1 MRSLGMA
8 IADSRSGSVMD
19 AAATL
24 AHGLMSYYK
33 NNATDT
39 AFKDV
44 GTFPY
49 PPYYWWE
56 SGAIWGG
63 MVDYW
68 AYTGDTSYVET
79 TTQALM
85 AQAMPTMNFMAPDW
99 YFSLGNDDQAFWA
112 IACLNAAEYDFPVPA
127 GNASTV
133 WLDLA
138 EGVFNSQV
146 ARWDMSNC
154 NGGLRWQIFPQN
166 NGYDYKNSISNGAL
180 FQISA
185 RLAKLT
191 GNQTY
196 VDWANKAWDWMAA
209 TGLIDSNFNV
219 FDGAE
224 IPCTTINKVMW
235 SYNPSMLLYGS
246 AVLFNYTNGD
256 SVWENRTTELLK
268 TCINTFF
275 SPYPNATNIMYEWA
289 CETYGTCDTDQYSF
303 KAYLSRWMAQSTVV
317 APYIH
322 APVLEFLNVSANA
335 AAQSCSGGNDSQTC
349 GQKWYVGGY
358 DGSFGV
364 GQQLSALETVQSLL
378 LLHGV

>member
-1 MRSLGMA
+1 MIGSLFSTVLPVLAAGLHLAGA
-8 IADSRSGSVMD
+8 ISLISNDEGLFVRILRLAQADWIGSGSVMS

-24 AHGLMSYYK
+24 AHGLMSSYK

-63 MVDYW
+63 MVNYW

-85 AQAMPTMNFMAPDW
+85 AQAMPTMDFMAPDW

-112 IACLNAAEYDFPVPA
+112 IACLNAAEYNFPVPA

-146 ARWDMSNC
+146 ARWDMSTC

-166 NGYDYKNSISNGAL
+166 KGYDYKNSISNGCVSGCAVHNL
-180 FQISA
+180 
-185 RLAKLT
+185 RHT
-191 GNQTY
+191 
-196 VDWANKAWDWMAA
+196 M
-209 TGLIDSNFNV
+209 SN
-219 FDGAE
+219 
-224 IPCTTINKVMW
+224 
-235 SYNPSMLLYGS
+235 
-246 AVLFNYTNGD
+246 
-256 SVWENRTTELLK
+256 
-268 TCINTFF
+268 
-275 SPYPNATNIMYEWA
+275 
-289 CETYGTCDTDQYSF
+289 
-303 KAYLSRWMAQSTVV
+303 
-317 APYIH
+317 
-322 APVLEFLNVSANA
+322 
-335 AAQSCSGGNDSQTC
+335 
-349 GQKWYVGGY
+349 
-358 DGSFGV
+358 
-364 GQQLSALETVQSLL
+364 
-378 LLHGV
+378 